1 MFVIKT
7 RSMGSRIALKGLGLG
22 SRSRPNSSSLD
33 WTTCKG
39 DYLLLS
45 YEEAESVIQFI
56 IDVIDYELE
65 DDLYISEV

>member
-7 RSMGSRIALKGLGLG
+7 HSMGSRIVLKGLGLG
-22 SRSRPNSSSLD
+22 SRSKPSSSALD

-56 IDVIDYELE
+56 IDVIDYEL
-65 DDLYISEV
+65 DGDLYISGV

>member
-22 SRSRPNSSSLD
+22 SRSRSSSSLD

-45 YEEAESVIQFI
+45 YEEAEGVIQFI